1 MNTPARPFAA
11 PTHRSEPSVRCPP
24 VPPDGPIP
32 AAGPSAA
39 PREERAPTPPPAPGA
54 PTRTTGG
61 PTAPP
66 APGTRPAPPARAAPA
81 RTHPPSLLSP
91 GVARDPYP
99 VFRLLR
105 ESHPLVRDELLGAW
119 LVSRYGDVWRAL
131 VRPWLVALPPGRTL
145 AHLEGATHLAH
156 RALVEP
162 GVRGRAGA
170 ALAGGVSR
178 TAHVLARRIAARRE
192 ADLVAE
198 FCRWLPTAAV
208 VSALGLPC
216 EDAAR
221 VHAWCHG
228 GLTHLGGHHHDLDA
242 RLRPH
247 LARRRAR
254 PGDDLL
260 SVLCTAEVDGR
271 PLSDGTVTGLVGSLL
286 GGGGDATARAL
297 GSFLANLLDH
307 PDTLASVRE
316 RPGLIPAAWAES
328 LRRDPPAPVVLRRA
342 VRPVVVAG
350 TALPAGAVVACLVGA
365 AGRDPA
371 RFADPDRYDI
381 LRRDPGGL
389 AFGAGRHSCLGAELA
404 GRVAEYGLLALL
416 DAMPAMRWAPGFR
429 PASRGLLTRGPRTL
443 LVRPD

>member
-11 PTHRSEPSVRCPP
+11 PTHRSEPAVRCPP

-32 AAGPSAA
+32 AAEPSCEPLSEHA
-39 PREERAPTPPPAPGA
+39 PGPPPSLGA
-54 PTRTTGG
+54 PARTTGG

-66 APGTRPAPPARAAPA
+66 APGARPAPPALAAPPGA
-81 RTHPPSLLSP
+81 RPPSLLSP

-105 ESHPLVRDELLGAW
+105 ESHPLARDELLGAW
-119 LVSRYGDVWRAL
+119 AVSRYEDVWRAL
-131 VRPWLVALPPGRTL
+131 VRPWLVAPPPGRTL
-145 AHLEGATHLAH
+145 VHLEGATHLAH

-162 GVRGRAGA
+162 GVRGRALA

-178 TAHVLARRIAARRE
+178 GAHVLARRIAAHRE

-208 VSALGLPC
+208 VSALGLPH

-221 VHAWCHG
+221 VHAWCYG

-242 RLRPH
+242 CLRPH
-247 LARRRAR
+247 LARRRER

-260 SVLCTAEVDGR
+260 SVLCTAEVDER
-271 PLSDGTVTGLVGSLL
+271 PLSDSTVTGLVGALL
-286 GGGGDATARAL
+286 GGGGDATALAL

-307 PDTLASVRE
+307 PDTLALVRE
-316 RPGLIPAAWAES
+316 RPELTPAAWAES

-342 VRPVVVAG
+342 IRPVVVAG
-350 TALPAGAVVACLVGA
+350 APLPAGAVVACLVGA

-381 LRRDPGGL
+381 LRTDQGGL

-404 GRVAEYGLLALL
+404 GRVAAYGLHALL
-416 DAMPAMRWAPGFR
+416 DAMPGMRWAPGFR
-429 PASRGLLTRGPRTL
+429 PAPQGLLTRGPRSL
-443 LVRPD
+443 LVRPG